1 MVRVTLT
8 LTGAHLERQ
17 VRVRA
22 RGRVRVRVRVRAHLE
37 RQVAHPEHTTRERR
51 GGRLPLQPLGLMRG
65 AHLTGEI

>member
-17 VRVRA
+17 VRVRV
-22 RGRVRVRVRVRAHLE
+22 GVRVRVRVRAHLE

-51 GGRLPLQPLGLMRG
+51 GGRLPLRPLGLMRG

>member
-17 VRVRA
+17 VRVRV
-22 RGRVRVRVRVRAHLE
+22 GVRVRVRVRAHLE

>member
-1 MVRVTLT
+1 LVRVTLT

-17 VRVRA
+17 VRVRV
-22 RGRVRVRVRVRAHLE
+22 GVRVRVRVRAHLE